1 MKYGPNIL
9 NVTMINDGYII
20 IHNKEKIL
28 INTQN
33 QKIDESNDTIDI
45 ENGRI
50 TIKIDRNEMIL
61 QINNLSFILDEFS
74 YFEFIIDSIDYII
87 FDYDSNTSFN
97 NFDILIDEKNNI
109 DEKYIH
115 INDLFKNENILMTSF
130 ADNFHNVKQL
140 KIPKVEVDI
149 IERNGMNI
157 IYNPKIDDIK
167 FNRKNSF

>member
-45 ENGRI
+45 ENCRI

-61 QINNLSFILDEFS
+61 QINNQSFILDEFS
-74 YFEFIIDSIDYII
+74 YVEFIIDSIDYIFLI
-87 FDYDSNTSFN
+87 MTVTQVST
-97 NFDILIDEKNNI
+97 ILI
-109 DEKYIH
+109 Y
-115 INDLFKNENILMTSF
+115 LLM
-130 ADNFHNVKQL
+130 K
-140 KIPKVEVDI
+140 KII
-149 IERNGMNI
+149 
-157 IYNPKIDDIK
+157 
-167 FNRKNSF
+167 